1 MFHNSGGQESKIR
14 FTGPKSKCWQDHC
27 PAGGFREE
35 YVPYLF
41 QLWWP
46 PSFLCLWPHHSYFC
60 LQPHMTF
67 FYFISF
73 YISLIWILVTAFRS
87 QPYKSWWSPHLK
99 TQSYLKR
106 SFFKKTKQNKKK
118 GYRFLGLEG
127 KHIFRGSFFSLPH
140 LTISSVEDGL

>member
-73 YISLIWILVTAFRS
+73 YISLTCDSIQVSAIQIMMIPSS
-87 QPYKSWWSPHLK
+87 QNSIIPKK
-99 TQSYLKR
+99 I
-106 SFFKKTKQNKKK
+106 FFFQKKNKKK